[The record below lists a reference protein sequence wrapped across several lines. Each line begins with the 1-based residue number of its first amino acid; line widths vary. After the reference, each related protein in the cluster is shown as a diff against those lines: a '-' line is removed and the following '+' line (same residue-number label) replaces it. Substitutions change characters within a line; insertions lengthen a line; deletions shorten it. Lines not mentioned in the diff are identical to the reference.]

1 MVNDLSPA
9 ADQPIAALLADVDG
23 TLITKEK
30 VLTPRTIDAVKRLR
44 ERGVVFCI
52 TSGRPPR
59 GLRMFVDPLEL
70 TIAMAGFNGGVIVR
84 PDLSVID
91 EKPLPVDIP
100 SRVIDTIRTH
110 RLEAWVYSPTEWYV
124 TDPLGTRVER
134 ETSTVQFPPVVVP
147 NYDAML
153 HEVIKIVGVST
164 DYEAVARC
172 EASLQA
178 EFGTRVTAAR
188 SQPYYVDITHPDAN
202 KGAVVHRLARYLNVS
217 PRRVATIG
225 DQMNDILMF
234 KESGLSI
241 AMGNAS
247 PEVQRQATF
256 VTTSFGEEGFAHAV
270 ERFLLPRTQ
279 LSKAT

>member
-1 MVNDLSPA
+1 MANDLSLA

-30 VLTPRTIDAVKRLR
+30 VLTSRTMDAVKRLR

-100 SRVIDTIRTH
+100 SRVIDTIRAH

-124 TDPLGTRVER
+124 TDPRGR
-134 ETSTVQFPPVVVP
+134 
-147 NYDAML
+147 
-153 HEVIKIVGVST
+153 G
-164 DYEAVARC
+164 
-172 EASLQA
+172 
-178 EFGTRVTAAR
+178 
-188 SQPYYVDITHPDAN
+188 
-202 KGAVVHRLARYLNVS
+202 
-217 PRRVATIG
+217 
-225 DQMNDILMF
+225 
-234 KESGLSI
+234 SI
-241 AMGNAS
+241 ARRRRFS
-247 PEVQRQATF
+247 FLQSSCP
-256 VTTSFGEEGFAHAV
+256 TTTRCST
-270 ERFLLPRTQ
+270 R
-279 LSKAT
+279 